1 MKKNLLFSILCLLCL
16 CTTQIF
22 AQNRTITGTVI
33 DKASGQ
39 PIPGVSVKLVN
50 STVGAQTS
58 IEGKYRLSVPAD
70 GTLVF
75 SAIGYTRQSV
85 AVAGKTT
92 LDISLELA
100 SSELDEVVVTGVGV
114 ATKRSQVAIDVAA
127 VDNKNF

>member
-39 PIPGVSVKLVN
+39 PIPGVSVKLAN
-50 STVGAQTS
+50 SSIGVQTS
-58 IEGKYRLSVPAD
+58 IDGKYRLSVPAD

-75 SAIGYTRQSV
+75 SAIGYSRQSV
-85 AVAGKTT
+85 PVGGKTSI
-92 LDISLELA
+92 DISLEST
-100 SSELDEVVVTGVGV
+100 SSELDEVVV
-114 ATKRSQVAIDVAA
+114 
-127 VDNKNF
+127 